1 MHVFD
6 DAFRHRWLRTSL
18 VRLNA
23 DDDDDDGDELW
34 KSLPLWTIIASSS
47 LIYLA
52 CARL

>member
-1 MHVFD
+1 MDVFD

-23 DDDDDDGDELW
+23 DDDDDDELW
-34 KSLPLWTIIASSS
+34 KSLPLRTIIPSSS